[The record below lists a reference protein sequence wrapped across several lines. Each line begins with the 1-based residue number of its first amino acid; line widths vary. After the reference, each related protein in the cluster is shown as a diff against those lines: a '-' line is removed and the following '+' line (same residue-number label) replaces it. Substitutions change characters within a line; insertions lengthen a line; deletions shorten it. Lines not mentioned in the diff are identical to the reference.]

1 MIDEDCFFYACMHMD
16 IYSRGYDKKASEMGL
31 EPTTLRLEV

>member
-1 MIDEDCFFYACMHMD
+1 MFEKYK
-16 IYSRGYDKKASEMGL
+16 YNLVNKNNKKASEMGL